1 VVVQDTAERIV
12 DTKYYGNTEEGMCA
26 ALGELRDCGCSFVV
40 VGRADKGRKF
50 FGLADISMPQKIQS
64 MFIGLTEEDFR
75 LDLSSS
81 DIRNGKQS

>member
-1 VVVQDTAERIV
+1 MQDTAERIV